1 MTRNVSFWMHEF
13 PITNISPPI
22 DRGMATGGTLTTE
35 RFLFNFVGNRNEMM
49 IIVLGLRGSRPG
61 RKPNQGQAQRKKRV
75 HVPGFWTI
83 TSRVAGWIRCI
94 HAPSMPLL
102 WRALS
107 VSEVFLSG
115 IWLKG
120 RREKR
125 KRARSFPPV
134 GHAPETAHVESAPF

>member
-13 PITNISPPI
+13 PIPNISRPI
-22 DRGMATGGTLTTE
+22 DGGMATGGTLTTE

-49 IIVLGLRGSRPG
+49 IIVLGLRGSRPE
-61 RKPNQGQAQRKKRV
+61 RKPNQGRAQRKKRV

-83 TSRVAGWIRCI
+83 TSRVAGWMGCI
-94 HAPSMPLL
+94 HVPSMPL
-102 WRALS
+102 WRAPS
-107 VSEVFLSG
+107 VAEAFVSG

-120 RREKR
+120 RERR

-134 GHAPETAHVESAPF
+134 GHAPETAHVEGPPF